1 MKKVSLSG
9 SQREGVGKKDA
20 KRLRREG
27 RVPGVLY
34 GGKEQLSFHVADADL
49 EKLIY
54 NPDTH
59 QIALGIDGT
68 DYAWV
73 IQDIQYHPVT
83 DIALHVGMLELFDDQ
98 EVTVKLPVR
107 TTGTS
112 IGVKNGGRQLM
123 NFRKLTVRGL
133 PKDLPD
139 LIEVDVSK
147 MKIGD
152 YFRVEDI
159 DLNKARALHS
169 PESVV
174 IAVKRTRM
182 SVDEELALEEDEE
195 EGEEGE
201 EGEGEEGAEGSTEGK
216 EGSSEGEGSEES
228 KD

>member
-9 SQREGVGKKDA
+9 SPREGVGKKDA
-20 KRLRREG
+20 SKLRREG

-34 GGKEQLSFHVADADL
+34 GGDEQVHFHLAEVDL

-59 QIALGIDGT
+59 QIDMELGGT
-68 DYAWV
+68 KYSCI
-73 IQDIQYHPVT
+73 IQEIQFHPVT
-83 DIALHVGMLELFDDQ
+83 DKPLHVDMLQLFEDK
-98 EVTVKLPVR
+98 EATVKLPVR
-107 TTGTS
+107 TVGTS

-147 MKIGD
+147 MRIGD
-152 YFRVEDI
+152 YYRVQDI
-159 DLNKARALHS
+159 DLENSTLLHS
-169 PESVV
+169 PGSVV
-174 IAVKRTRM
+174 VAVKRTRV
-182 SVDEELALEEDEE
+182 SVDDELAAELEDE

-201 EGEGEEGAEGSTEGK
+201 EGAEGEEGTEG
-216 EGSSEGEGSEES
+216 SEGESQESSEES
-228 KD
+228 KE